1 MKFVKYTAVLGAV
14 LTVLGFG
21 TAQAAKVNGG
31 VWDGNTIQSQS
42 MVIPNIL
49 SRHHFR
55 REYRISEDAYTGEW
69 VDDNTL
75 RFPVVSELSLELL
88 RGNVTVITG
97 EGKEILVICDSLK
110 TRKNEMLFYQEDD
123 EMKLQIGK
131 SEGSA
136 PSVTVVL
143 PEDHR
148 FQEVDLE
155 IAAGSCNLLE
165 LMANE
170 LKLQVAAGDLVIQNG
185 KIAEADFECAA
196 GAISYTGQIM
206 DEADVDCAAGS
217 IHLALYQKEEDF
229 NYEVEG
235 TGGQIQIG
243 DTSLSGV
250 IFQKELDHRAA
261 RTMELQ
267 CAGGQIQVSFLE
279 NGI

>member
-31 VWDGNTIQSQS
+31 IWDGNMIQSQS
-42 MVIPNIL
+42 MVIPNVL
-49 SRHHFR
+49 SRQHFR
-55 REYRISEDAYTGEW
+55 REYRIPEDAYPGEW

-75 RFPVVSELSLELL
+75 RFPAVNELSLKLL

-97 EGKEILVICDSLK
+97 KGEEILVSCDSLK

-123 EMKLQIGK
+123 ELKLQIGN
-131 SEGSA
+131 SEESA

-143 PEDHR
+143 PEGYR

-165 LMANE
+165 LTANE
-170 LKLQVAAGDLVIQNG
+170 LKLQVAAGDAVIQNG
-185 KIAEADFECAA
+185 KTAEADFQCAA

-206 DEADVDCAAGS
+206 DEADLDCTAGS

-229 NYEVEG
+229 NYEAEG

-250 IFQKELDHRAA
+250 VFQKELDHHAA
-261 RTMELQ
+261 SNMELQ
-267 CAGGQIQVSFLE
+267 CAGGQIQIEFLE

>member
-21 TAQAAKVNGG
+21 TGHVAKVNGG
-31 VWDGNTIQSQS
+31 AWDAAMIQNHS
-42 MVIPNIL
+42 MAIPGIL
-49 SRHHFR
+49 SRHHSR
-55 REYRISEDAYTGEW
+55 REYRIPEDAYAGEW

-75 RFPVVSELSLELL
+75 RFPAVNELSLELQ
-88 RGNVTVITG
+88 RGDVTVITG
-97 EGKEILVICDSLK
+97 EREEILVICDSLK
-110 TRKNEMLFYQEDD
+110 TRKNEMLFYQEED
-123 EMKLQIGK
+123 EMKLQIGGA
-131 SEGSA
+131 EGSV

-143 PEDHR
+143 PEGYC

-165 LMANE
+165 LIANE

-185 KIAEADFECAA
+185 KIAEADFQCAA

-206 DEADVDCAAGS
+206 DEADLDCAAGS

-250 IFQKELDHRAA
+250 IFQKELNHHAA
-261 RTMELQ
+261 SNMELQ
-267 CAGGQIQVSFLE
+267 CAGGQIQIEFLE